1 MVSKC
6 RGLPLA
12 IVVLEMLPKL
22 TILVMFGCGLT
33 ELVCSCAGGFPQLQ
47 ILRIVV
53 CDVNKFQVEEGGMPV
68 LKEGKQDVD
77 YQMRKWIS
85 DMRDVLYEAED
96 IIDNFILKVET
107 EGEAKTQKK
116 IGLKDCFEKYFCI
129 RSKNASLI
137 Q

>member
-53 CDVNKFQVEEGGMPV
+53 CDVNKLQVEEGGMPV
-68 LKEGKQDVD
+68 LKGLSIQGNCDLSIPD
-77 YQMRKWIS
+77 RL
-85 DMRDVLYEAED
+85 RTFPAPHPR
-96 IIDNFILKVET
+96 IDW
-107 EGEAKTQKK
+107 
-116 IGLKDCFEKYFCI
+116 FEWAY
-129 RSKNASLI
+129 
-137 Q
+137 